1 MPTRI
6 CRVIC
11 PRRTAAIPGFL
22 TTSGRSSA
30 ASAPCRRHTRR
41 PRRVAGRA
49 VERPSPADGLDGGV
63 DRCSEAGS
71 LVIAER
77 VAFDVPRVR
86 ARRTPPQVYAEPP
99 GLADG
104 YGPALARLETAIEDG
119 RHDALL
125 ITDPGAVTGT
135 ELAVMTSRAEGP
147 EPRKSPRLLD
157 PLPARWKPDT
167 DSAEAAP
174 GRRHTDLEPNRA
186 AAELRREAAGPGL
199 GQAG

>member
-1 MPTRI
+1 VTADREHPAAYI
-6 CRVIC
+6 
-11 PRRTAAIPGFL
+11 RTAFGGDADIARYGE
-22 TTSGRSSA
+22 A
-30 ASAPCRRHTRR
+30 A
-41 PRRVAGRA
+41 
-49 VERPSPADGLDGGV
+49 
-63 DRCSEAGS
+63 
-71 LVIAER
+71 AEG
-77 VAFDVPRVR
+77 
-86 ARRTPPQVYAEPP
+86 ARQRGWPPPQVYAEAP
-99 GLADG
+99 GLADE
-104 YGPALARLETAIEDG
+104 YGPALARLETAIEEG

-186 AAELRREAAGPGL
+186 AAELCREAAGPGL